1 MIRVKIF
8 KNFLLYILLF
18 LIPLYCSSSDK
29 ITFSGGAPHDTF
41 QPRIIIPLLTEAF
54 KRNDIEF
61 KAVYLPSIRSMESSN
76 AGVVDGE
83 LHRVFNFH
91 EVSDG
96 KYPNLIRIDSE
107 LMSIWISAFST
118 KKIKLNSWQD
128 LKYLN
133 VAYYRGRK
141 NVEKFLSTVIPENRI
156 FKVRDDKT
164 AFNLL
169 AAQRIDVVI
178 SESFE
183 GTRLIK
189 NNYEFSDIYEVG
201 KLDETKIFSYINK
214 KHQHLAAK
222 IANTLDEM
230 KKDGTFSQIINNV
243 LKSIK

>member
-1 MIRVKIF
+1 
-8 KNFLLYILLF
+8 
-18 LIPLYCSSSDK
+18 
-29 ITFSGGAPHDTF
+29 
-41 QPRIIIPLLTEAF
+41 
-54 KRNDIEF
+54 
-61 KAVYLPSIRSMESSN
+61 
-76 AGVVDGE
+76 VDGE

-118 KKIKLNSWQD
+118 KRVKINSWQD

-141 NVEKFLSTVIPENRI
+141 NVEKFLSTVIPEKRI
-156 FKVRDDKT
+156 FKVSDDKT
-164 AFNLL
+164 AFQLL

-183 GTRLIK
+183 GRRLMK

-201 KLDETKIFSYINK
+201 KLDETRIFSYINK
-214 KHQHLAAK
+214 KYQHLSVK

-230 KKDGTFSQIINNV
+230 KKDGTFSQIFNRVI
-243 LKSIK
+243 KSIK

>member
-1 MIRVKIF
+1 MKKLNLL
-8 KNFLLYILLF
+8 KNLLLYIF
-18 LIPLYCSSSDK
+18 MFFMPLYCLSSDK

-61 KAVYLPSIRSMESSN
+61 NAVYLPSIRSMESSN

-118 KKIKLNSWQD
+118 KKVKLNSWQD

-156 FKVRDDKT
+156 FKVSDDKT
-164 AFNLL
+164 AFQLL

-201 KLDETKIFSYINK
+201 RLDETKIYSYINK
-214 KHQHLAAK
+214 KHQHLATKVA
-222 IANTLDEM
+222 ITLDEM
-230 KKDGTFSQIINNV
+230 KKDGTFRKIVNKV